1 MEKNGKILIVD
12 DDEDILKAAKYFL
25 EQHIGSVHT
34 ESDPKRIPDLI
45 KNNAFDVILL
55 DMNFTYGFTSG
66 KEGAELLKNILEID
80 PSAVVVMI
88 TAYGEI
94 EIAVKAIKEGA
105 NDFILKPWNNEKLLA
120 TVLSAI
126 NLKASRKEVD
136 SLRNRQK
143 QLSDD
148 LDKPYHNFIGESQ
161 PMREVFAAI
170 EKVAKT
176 EANVLL
182 LGENGTGKE
191 LAARAVHRLSHRN
204 KEPFINV
211 DMGAVNESLFE
222 SELFGHRK
230 GAFTDAKDDR
240 AGRFETASGGTLFL
254 DEIGNLSPAFQS
266 KILTVLE
273 KREVIRLGENKSRPI
288 DIRLICATNM
298 KIHEMAEKKAFRR
311 DLLYRINTVEVYLPP
326 LRQRTGDIPLLVDL
340 FLTKYKNKYNKNI
353 KKISPLAL
361 KKLEAYPWPG
371 NVRELQH
378 SIERAVIMS
387 DSNTLLPDDFL
398 LSAAPSSE
406 EKIVNDESNL
416 ESVENNV
423 IRRVL
428 DKHKGNISKAAEEL
442 GLSRGALYRK
452 INKYGI

>member
-1 MEKNGKILIVD
+1 
-12 DDEDILKAAKYFL
+12 
-25 EQHIGSVHT
+25 
-34 ESDPKRIPDLI
+34 
-45 KNNAFDVILL
+45 
-55 DMNFTYGFTSG
+55 
-66 KEGAELLKNILEID
+66 
-80 PSAVVVMI
+80 MI

-94 EIAVKAIKEGA
+94 EIAVKTIKEGA

-126 NLKASRKEVD
+126 NLKRSRKEVD

-176 EANVLL
+176 DANVLL

-191 LAARAVHRLSHRN
+191 LAARAVHRLSHRS

-211 DMGAVNESLFE
+211 DIGAVNESLFE

-230 GAFTDAKDDR
+230 GAFTDAKEDR

-298 KIHEMAEKKAFRR
+298 KIREMAEKKAFRR

-353 KKISPLAL
+353 KDKSSCF
-361 KKLEAYPWPG
+361 KK
-371 NVRELQH
+371 
-378 SIERAVIMS
+378 
-387 DSNTLLPDDFL
+387 T
-398 LSAAPSSE
+398 
-406 EKIVNDESNL
+406 
-416 ESVENNV
+416 
-423 IRRVL
+423 
-428 DKHKGNISKAAEEL
+428 
-442 GLSRGALYRK
+442 
-452 INKYGI
+452 